1 MVKRASLL
9 DLIELS
15 FKRHHVVLR
24 ALAFSRTN
32 CSHDFVVK
40 VTITLIMCLI
50 SLVHHVCE
58 LLSDLGENVRS
69 RLFDFVV
76 ELHEQV
82 QQLLVVVRLK
92 AFSLLFEPSD
102 LIVKII
108 DVVVDSLA
116 KGLRLLLDPLL

>member
-1 MVKRASLL
+1 
-9 DLIELS
+9 
-15 FKRHHVVLR
+15 
-24 ALAFSRTN
+24 
-32 CSHDFVVK
+32 
-40 VTITLIMCLI
+40 MCLI
-50 SLVHHVCE
+50 SLVHHISE
-58 LLSDLGENVRS
+58 LLSYLGHYVWS
-69 RLFDFVV
+69 CLFDFVV

-92 AFSLLFEPSD
+92 AFSLLFESSD